1 MIIYEIILGHGVV
14 VFNKFVFV
22 FVFFNVI
29 HHVTSM
35 WSVWWHGMILV
46 VRGLNNTSE
55 ATLPILNTAP
65 NTNTQPNTNIQTN
78 TDFTWI
84 ALVDFLLPRW
94 LRTTSIALIKPHSIT
109 STNTSSNQID
119 KKSKF
124 CGNWTNPSAKGKT
137 KLIHFDLPSI
147 FRVTVKAIILVI
159 EMAYIPSCGVLH
171 RVLHR
176 IRGCYR
182 PANGMYHIVLLFAI
196 SSWSRCHT
204 SVTI

>member
-1 MIIYEIILGHGVV
+1 MIHFIKGMCFDEFHIIREIILGHGVV
-14 VFNKFVFV
+14 VFNKFV

-94 LRTTSIALIKPHSIT
+94 LRTTSIALIRTHSIT
-109 STNTSSNQID
+109 STNNSSNQID
-119 KKSKF
+119 KQSKF
-124 CGNWTNPSAKGKT
+124 CGNWTNPLAKGKT

-147 FRVTVKAIILVI
+147 YQGHSESHHLGNRDGIYSLLWGVT
-159 EMAYIPSCGVLH
+159 PGVT
-171 RVLHR
+171 
-176 IRGCYR
+176 
-182 PANGMYHIVLLFAI
+182 PD
-196 SSWSRCHT
+196 
-204 SVTI
+204 